1 MIGESAPDWMHAL
14 AGVDA
19 LDGVDVVIDHSGP
32 LGALLT
38 SRLAAPGLHVTH
50 GPLHE
55 VPAGIYAGIA
65 RHSPLLR
72 LVAISEAQR
81 AMAPG
86 LPFAGVCHNGLAL
99 DAAPFRARPE
109 GYLAFLGRMS
119 PEKGP
124 ADAIRIARAAGVP
137 LLIGAKCREEAEH
150 AYFAEHVAPFLGPD
164 VVWLGEL
171 TAPEKYELLGGARAL
186 LFPIAW
192 PEPFGM
198 VMIEAMA
205 CGTPVLATARGSV
218 PEVVA
223 DGVTG
228 FVRETPGELVE
239 AVRRIDE
246 IDRAGVPATRGRAL
260 LRRRDDGRLRA
271 ARARRAGRDDLGGR
285 PAGLR
290 RWRAP
295 VSDAADQ
302 PAILVGDTSA
312 ITLIDGLTFAISD
325 ALGDI
330 EGGSSG
336 LIADDTRH
344 LSRLRLSVD
353 DDPVRALGAAQLSP
367 STARF
372 RGFAVP
378 EAGRADPSLEIER
391 RRRVGRRRA
400 RGRAHPA
407 VVGRGSAPR
416 ERGHRPRR
424 RLLRHLRHPRHGHRL
439 GRAAGLGAGGD
450 DGRRDPLPRPR
461 DRPRDQRALRPGA
474 RGAGGRRR
482 AVGARAAAR

>member
-1 MIGESAPDWMHAL
+1 M
-14 AGVDA
+14 DA
-19 LDGVDVVIDHSGP
+19 LDDVDVVIDHSGP

-55 VPAGIYAGIA
+55 VPADIYDGIA

-109 GYLAFLGRMS
+109 R
-119 PEKGP
+119 
-124 ADAIRIARAAGVP
+124 VP
-137 LLIGAKCREEAEH
+137 RVPRP
-150 AYFAEHVAPFLGPD
+150 HVAGEGPGRRDPDRAGRGGPTADRRQVPRDGRARLLRRARRARSLGPD

-228 FVRETPGELVE
+228 FVR
-239 AVRRIDE
+239 
-246 IDRAGVPATRGRAL
+246 
-260 LRRRDDGRLRA
+260 DDARTSSSRPCA
-271 ARARRAGRDDLGGR
+271 ASAR
-285 PAGLR
+285 
-290 RWRAP
+290 
-295 VSDAADQ
+295 
-302 PAILVGDTSA
+302 
-312 ITLIDGLTFAISD
+312 
-325 ALGDI
+325 
-330 EGGSSG
+330 
-336 LIADDTRH
+336 
-344 LSRLRLSVD
+344 
-353 DDPVRALGAAQLSP
+353 
-367 STARF
+367 ST
-372 RGFAVP
+372 
-378 EAGRADPSLEIER
+378 AGRAGDAWPSASPPTR
-391 RRRVGRRRA
+391 
-400 RGRAHPA
+400 
-407 VVGRGSAPR
+407 
-416 ERGHRPRR
+416 
-424 RLLRHLRHPRHGHRL
+424 
-439 GRAAGLGAGGD
+439 
-450 DGRRDPLPRPR
+450 
-461 DRPRDQRALRPGA
+461 
-474 RGAGGRRR
+474 
-482 AVGARAAAR
+482 